1 MANLPPEIWKEIVD
15 SFSDNHSLRSL
26 LLVNKSFSSLAVR
39 KLYVRVVIGS
49 SAQFNKFADTIAALN
64 NKGYYDYTTFVR
76 AITINTFKREASF
89 PWFRL
94 PSIFALCENVDGLLI
109 GPTEQYADRQT
120 VSVLEDMPSVTL
132 VTRCLAIIIEMLA
145 SRSIRRLCL
154 RSLRFLAE
162 FQRNGVHFSAAL
174 GKLRDLQSLE
184 LWHESGRPLGDGG
197 KKCIV
202 QLVQMNDL
210 KELHLDTFVT
220 DELELDNALTIFEN
234 SPNLESL
241 TWWGTHFNKD
251 DEDYLY
257 RTIFKECTKLHKL
270 IVEVS
275 GFQEG
280 DDFLRLSRHSQGLEE
295 LTTWCDIGIGALPL
309 STFMTFIIRN
319 ASTLKHVNALIS
331 LAGPPVNRRVR
342 NNNSNRNTFER
353 DRSLRFSKRRT
364 ENGILIMTLLS
375 LYLILDFHLC

>member
-1 MANLPPEIWKEIVD
+1 MANLPPEIWKEIID

-26 LLVNKSFSSLAVR
+26 LIVNKSFSSLAVR
-39 KLYVRVVIGS
+39 KLYGRVVIGS
-49 SAQFNKFADTIAALN
+49 SAQFNKFADTIIALN
-64 NKGYYDYTTFVR
+64 DEGHKTYYHYATFVH
-76 AITINTFKREASF
+76 AVTINTFKREAIF
-89 PWFRL
+89 PWYRL
-94 PSIFALCENVDGLLI
+94 SSIFALCENADGLLI
-109 GPTEQYADRQT
+109 GPTDQYADRQT
-120 VSVLEDMPSVTL
+120 VSVLEDMPSMTL
-132 VTRCLAIIIEMLA
+132 VTHCLAKIIDMLA

-162 FQRNGVHFSAAL
+162 FQRHGTRFSTAL
-174 GKLRDLQSLE
+174 GKLRKLESLE
-184 LWHESGRPLGDGG
+184 LWHESGRPLGNGG

-202 QLVQMNDL
+202 QLAQMNDL
-210 KELHLDTFVT
+210 KEIHLDTFVT
-220 DELELDNALTIFEN
+220 DELELDNVLTIFEN

-241 TWWGTHFNKD
+241 TWWGTHYNKD

-270 IVEVS
+270 VVEVS

-309 STFMTFIIRN
+309 STFMTFVLRN

-331 LAGPPVNRRVR
+331 LAGPPVNRRVH
-342 NNNSNRNTFER
+342 NNNNPNRNLVGR
-353 DRSLRFSKRRT
+353 DA
-364 ENGILIMTLLS
+364 
-375 LYLILDFHLC
+375 